1 MPSEG
6 AGKPEKYWRFQ
17 KFDRKKYT
25 EVNDALKELTHLT
38 AREWAIARLC
48 ADFKD
53 QGRSQMTWIGENLPA
68 LVPFMSEPYS
78 RQDVSSAEAAFKRK
92 VMRSGTT
99 FFYAYY
105 AGLISLDE
113 MLAMVQGI
121 IRNIEELRR
130 IEGSEPAGEE
140 TSTDVQQLMA
150 ETLRRIT
157 DKLKEGQQNE

>member
-1 MPSEG
+1 MQPSPG
-6 AGKPEKYWRFQ
+6 EKYWRFQ

-25 EVNDALKELTHLT
+25 EVNDTLKELTHLT

-53 QGRSQMTWIGENLPA
+53 HGRSQMSWIGQNLPE
-68 LVPFMSEPYS
+68 LVPFMNEPYS

-92 VMRSGTT
+92 VLRSGTT

-105 AGLISLDE
+105 AGLISLEE
-113 MLAMVQGI
+113 MLEMVQGI
-121 IRNIEELRR
+121 VKNIEDLKR
-130 IEGSEPAGEE
+130 IEGSDPVGDE
-140 TSTDVQQLMA
+140 TSTDVQVLMA

-157 DKLKEGQQNE
+157 DQLKEGKQP